1 MSFCCGES
9 VSSKLD
15 SQNTF
20 VCGVQR
26 ATGGISPAIIYSLGP
41 NARNGLG
48 KKPPCL
54 AILQK
59 HPTPLPAS
67 RGV

>member
-1 MSFCCGES
+1 M
-9 VSSKLD
+9 SSKLD

-48 KKPPCL
+48 RKTPCP
-54 AILQK
+54 AIPQK
-59 HPTPLPAS
+59 QPAPLPAS
-67 RGV
+67 RGA